1 MFTEKKLFGYGFMIS
16 PSIINIKYPIEP
28 SSRISFFIKESDSKW
43 QIYDRFID
51 HFQTDTNS
59 LEIEPIKITL
69 LVVTAVQTKSGI

>member
-1 MFTEKKLFGYGFMIS
+1 MMKEFD
-16 PSIINIKYPIEP
+16 SI
-28 SSRISFFIKESDSKW
+28 W

-69 LVVTAVQTKSGI
+69 LVVTAVQTKSGKTAQMGGGAVC

>member
-1 MFTEKKLFGYGFMIS
+1 MNS
-16 PSIINIKYPIEP
+16 PPIINIKYPIEP
-28 SSRISFFIKESDSKW
+28 SSRISLIIKETDSKL

-69 LVVTAVQTKSGI
+69 LVVTAVQTKSGKTAQMGGDTVC